1 MHKSKLIFAVAAI
14 LALFSLSAQAKLYK
28 WVDENGV
35 THYGSTIPPRYAG
48 QKSEELQNGMVVPNT
63 PKPATSTG
71 KVKQPPKQLTPA
83 QIEQKR
89 RDNALLGTY
98 DSPDEIDRAMN
109 RELRQVDAQMSS
121 INIQLQT
128 AQEDLKGLSQQKSEL
143 EKAHRPVGKLLQ
155 ERLDQVNRR
164 LAQLNA
170 SKAQTEAKKQKI
182 RASYS
187 ADKKRFIELT
197 TAKPSDQDQSQG
209 Q

>member
-1 MHKSKLIFAVAAI
+1 MHKSKLIFAVAAM

-48 QKSEELQNGMVVPNT
+48 QKSEELQNGMVVQ
-63 PKPATSTG
+63 PKPNLDQG
-71 KVKQPPKQLTPA
+71 KKKTTAPKELTPA

-109 RELRQVDAQMSS
+109 RELQQADARMES

-128 AQEDLKGLSQQKSEL
+128 AQEDLKGLNQQKSDL
-143 EKAHRPVGKLLQ
+143 VKAHRPVGKLLQ
-155 ERLDQVNRR
+155 DRIDQVNRR
-164 LAQLNA
+164 LTQLNA
-170 SKAQTEAKKQKI
+170 SKSETETEKEKI

-187 ADKKRFIELT
+187 SDKKRYIELT
-197 TAKPSDQDQSQG
+197 TAKPSDQDQ
-209 Q
+209 